1 MEYPDKQAFQQV
13 LNALRPRV
21 VRIDVDTFRNPLW

>member
-13 LNALRPRV
+13 LNALRSRV